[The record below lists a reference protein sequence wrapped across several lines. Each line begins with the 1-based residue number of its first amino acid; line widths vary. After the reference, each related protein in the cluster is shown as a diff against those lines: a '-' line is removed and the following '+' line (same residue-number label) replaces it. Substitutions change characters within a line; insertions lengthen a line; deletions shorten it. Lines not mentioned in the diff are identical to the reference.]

1 MISKGPSGLRRA
13 GFEGSPPHP
22 PSSISLGVRLLCPGA
37 TAEGSGPSGLHKQV
51 FQKWTARG
59 RVSGRLTAKGLS
71 LFFGKALWPALETA
85 LHGVEEGRSQCVEE
99 AEAGKGSP
107 QLQPFSPRP
116 PAAIHGAPGGVQ
128 GGVAGA
134 GARHSHCASLGP
146 RPQGCSRPQALP
158 GHKRGRGL
166 VTDNSAPQRSSH
178 GRRARQ
184 DPTLGATQPDPR
196 RAASL
201 AS

>member
-13 GFEGSPPHP
+13 GFAGSPPHP

-37 TAEGSGPSGLHKQV
+37 TAEGSGPSSLHEQV

-85 LHGVEEGRSQCVEE
+85 LHGVEEGRSQRVEE

-107 QLQPFSPRP
+107 QLEPFSPRP

-128 GGVAGA
+128 GGVWWEQEPGQ
-134 GARHSHCASLGP
+134 SLCQPWTPPPGLLRAP
-146 RPQGCSRPQALP
+146 SPSVPQKRERPN
-158 GHKRGRGL
+158 H
-166 VTDNSAPQRSSH
+166 
-178 GRRARQ
+178 
-184 DPTLGATQPDPR
+184 
-196 RAASL
+196 
-201 AS
+201 

>member
-128 GGVAGA
+128 GGVWREQEPGTVTVPALDPA
-134 GARHSHCASLGP
+134 LRAAPGP
-146 RPQGCSRPQALP
+146 KPSRPQ
-158 GHKRGRGL
+158 KRER
-166 VTDNSAPQRSSH
+166 PSH
-178 GRRARQ
+178 
-184 DPTLGATQPDPR
+184 
-196 RAASL
+196 
-201 AS
+201 